1 MAEQFLN
8 RLDKIEK
15 KIEGLGETLKR
26 MITILGTVTEIKS
39 EVRQAKDETL
49 DAIKN
54 QPQPAV
60 SQSGMTSEEVGQ
72 IVQIEVTSLGNAL
85 NQSIEFLKGELQAAI
100 MELAQSIPLSPPP
113 AAPAPAPKPK
123 PKPKPK
129 PEPTPEPEPVAPPP
143 VEPASEPAPMATGT
157 LSADKGMKIADQ
169 LDIILKSLRMGCKAG
184 PVLEIIAESKEEIL
198 KIVPSDPIMIKID
211 KWSGVVANYSKRHE
225 LQAKDILKLKKDLRA
240 EIPKYRP
247 A

>member
-1 MAEQFLN
+1 
-8 RLDKIEK
+8 
-15 KIEGLGETLKR
+15 
-26 MITILGTVTEIKS
+26 EIKS

-49 DAIKN
+49 DAIKK
-54 QPQPAV
+54 QPKPAATQ
-60 SQSGMTSEEVGQ
+60 QSMTSEEISQV
-72 IVQIEVTSLGNAL
+72 VQTEVTALGNAL
-85 NQSIEFLKGELQAAI
+85 NQSIEFMKGELQAAI
-100 MELAQSIPLSPPP
+100 MELAQAIPIAPSPAAPTP
-113 AAPAPAPKPK
+113 APKQKPKAKPKPKAAPAPEPAPVAAEQAPV
-123 PKPKPK
+123 
-129 PEPTPEPEPVAPPP
+129 EPEP
-143 VEPASEPAPMATGT
+143 EPAPMATGT

-169 LDIILKSLRMGCKAG
+169 LDIILKSLKMGCKAG

-225 LQAKDILKLKKDLRA
+225 LQAKDILKLKKDLRD